1 MKRNNLYFINKIVG
15 CAIVVA
21 VIVCC
26 NLFLAD
32 FNRKKAEAIAATR
45 QMVEESKAAMEAE
58 LAEALSAIPGYGSI
72 DMQEAADS
80 VPAKYIDGIYD
91 GEAEGYGGLIQ
102 VEVTVMNGEIS
113 AIDILYA
120 GKEDEAYMDMAVGVI
135 DDMIAENEP
144 EVDAVTGSTFSSKGI
159 VNAAK
164 NALEAAI
171 NEQ

>member
-45 QMVEESKAAMEAE
+45 QMVEESKAAME
-58 LAEALSAIPGYGSI
+58 GYGSI